1 MRRRRRRESIRLFR
15 CRPSRGAETS
25 ACHGSDGYTGNGE
38 VVLKQAASSP
48 LRHTVRALLQ
58 KKKKRNNKKQKWKN
72 NNTTMQQKRRDAPP
86 PAKKKKS
93 GGEALNCGDVWP
105 KPSVSVAAVLL
116 HLLPHI
122 AIQNKHGA
130 ERMCVIAVWHR
141 TDCPRRPTPA
151 RPAAPCRRKEREG
164 EEKHTHWTRC
174 SRLEGRKCAEIGI
187 PGRWDAHRRQV
198 RRREMR
204 LRLPVLRV
212 RGRG

>member
-1 MRRRRRRESIRLFR
+1 MRRRRRESIRLFR
-15 CRPSRGAETS
+15 CRPSRGAEETS

-48 LRHTVRALLQ
+48 LRHTVHALLQ
-58 KKKKRNNKKQKWKN
+58 KIKKQKWKN

-86 PAKKKKS
+86 TRKKS

-151 RPAAPCRRKEREG
+151 RPAAPCRRKERERG
-164 EEKHTHWTRC
+164 RER
-174 SRLEGRKCAEIGI
+174 GRKNT
-187 PGRWDAHRRQV
+187 RT
-198 RRREMR
+198 
-204 LRLPVLRV
+204 
-212 RGRG
+212 GRGAAG